1 MTKKSEDK
9 AAQSSLAD
17 DFATTMP
24 AWMPEGL
31 EDEVDAA
38 APDAAGDDV
47 AEADSEAAPEI
58 AAAAEDDAGADEG
71 EETLDLV
78 ADEADDAPQ
87 DDAAGADEDGIVLL
101 PPKSRLP
108 QIDDIV
114 ERLTAAIDADELVI
128 DAREVEDI
136 TTPVVTA
143 IISALNTRADKIPPA
158 AVLAPTPAFVDAFSD
173 LGLFQDLMKMEFRQ

>member
-1 MTKKSEDK
+1 MTKKSEE
-9 AAQSSLAD
+9 AATQSSLAD

-24 AWMPEGL
+24 AWMPDGL
-31 EDEVDAA
+31 EDEV
-38 APDAAGDDV
+38 
-47 AEADSEAAPEI
+47 EAAS
-58 AAAAEDDAGADEG
+58 AAAAA
-71 EETLDLV
+71 
-78 ADEADDAPQ
+78 ADDAA
-87 DDAAGADEDGIVLL
+87 DSAAVTAAVADGSVEGADAPEAATDEAADADDSIVVL
-101 PPKSRLP
+101 PPKARLP
-108 QIDDIV
+108 QIEDIV

-143 IISALNTRADKIPPA
+143 IISALNSRADKTPPA

>member
-1 MTKKSEDK
+1 MTKKSEE
-9 AAQSSLAD
+9 AATQSSLAD

-24 AWMPEGL
+24 AWMPDGL
-31 EDEVDAA
+31 EDEVEAASDAA
-38 APDAAGDDV
+38 AAGDDDSESDAV
-47 AEADSEAAPEI
+47 TAADDDGSVEGGDAPEAEAEAA
-58 AAAAEDDAGADEG
+58 
-71 EETLDLV
+71 
-78 ADEADDAPQ
+78 ADEAADADDS
-87 DDAAGADEDGIVLL
+87 IVVL
-101 PPKSRLP
+101 PPKARLP
-108 QIDDIV
+108 QIEDIV

-143 IISALNTRADKIPPA
+143 IISALNSRADKTPPA